1 MIELLRDSLAD
12 AFGDT
17 ARLIP
22 FLFLTYLVMEV
33 LERRT
38 EEQTTEMLGRAGR
51 LGPLFGAAAGVLP
64 QCGFSAAAASLYA
77 GGVISIGTLLAVFL
91 STSDEMLPIF
101 LSEAVPLPTIFRIL
115 GTKILLGA
123 VTGLGLDAVL
133 RMTRYRYKTERR
145 IHDLCEQDHCG
156 CEEAEGSVL
165 RSALVHTLKI
175 AAFLL
180 GISFLITLVAEN
192 IGEETVSGLLAGR
205 PLAGILLSG
214 IIGLIPNC
222 ASSILI
228 TRLYLDRI
236 IGPGQMMAGLLVSA
250 GVGLLVLFRAN
261 RHLRENLKI
270 AAVLYCA
277 GVGWGLIIQVLGI
290 TF

>member
-175 AAFLL
+175 GAFLL